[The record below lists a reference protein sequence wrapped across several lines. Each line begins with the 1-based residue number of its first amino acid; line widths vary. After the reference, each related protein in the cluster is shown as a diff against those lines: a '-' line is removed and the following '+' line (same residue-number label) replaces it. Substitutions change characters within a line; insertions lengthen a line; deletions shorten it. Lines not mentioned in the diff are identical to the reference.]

1 MVLEK
6 GTSCYICGTIENITL
21 HHLRDIHSKHNKKGK
36 GRVLGIIYLCRKCH
50 NIVED
55 IVNKGKSKSRWF
67 NEGYV
72 EGIKQS
78 SRDLLHKDNH
88 IIGCMLE
95 GFESVLR
102 FRGFEQ
108 EGDMLMVVAS
118 RIK

>member
-1 MVLEK
+1 MEK
-6 GTSCYICGTIENITL
+6 GIICQICGRTEDITL
-21 HHLRDIHSKHNKKGK
+21 HHLRDIHGKHNKKGRGK
-36 GRVLGIIYLCRKCH
+36 VNGTIYLCRKCH

-55 IVNKGKSKSRWF
+55 IVNKGKSKRKWF
-67 NEGYV
+67 NEGFM

-88 IIGCMLE
+88 ILGCMLE

-108 EGDMLMVVAS
+108 EADMLMAVAS